1 MQKYVLTF
9 IELNHRHYIYSN
21 DFRSLQI
28 IGYNLS
34 QNAEI
39 IEIEL
44 RDNKGA
50 DAGKL
55 LHTFGTK

>member
-28 IGYNLS
+28 VGYNLS
-34 QNAEI
+34 LVDELT
-39 IEIEL
+39 EIEL
-44 RDNKGA
+44 RDNKGS